1 MRKQLFPLLLIA
13 LLCSGVLTA
22 QVRQNIKIMDYGSG
36 QPLAGVQVRCAG
48 QTQTTNAKGL
58 AVFTF
63 PGKAYGDFVEL
74 DITLRKTDYISIGK
88 DWKSRQ
94 LPSNVLTKEPL
105 VLNMVKAGRYYAER
119 DRLFDSLF
127 LFRYRDTYRTL
138 LEQAA
143 AETAEDPDEANG
155 WSNAF
160 VHQNMYNEAWK
171 TLYEIANEINPLA
184 MHSIDSSL
192 RKSCEHALWNGDLQ
206 GSLALARAQIADND
220 FSDQNLQRIMYYL
233 ELWEAAEDTTPT
245 SPYYKILFDHGFSKN
260 TYTVIGYMNCL
271 LKEDKKE
278 ASEAFRAYAKDS
290 CKDLYMNLIVSRP
303 HTMDLFNESPEAG
316 VAEALAKVRI
326 EEQYFPDYKS
336 MICHYRRTAAY
347 YLLESGDTL
356 QANRQLDTALETLL
370 QTDRNNYV
378 TETDYLL
385 KITDELN
392 NLVAFPE
399 GIDSA
404 LAQRIMEKHLWATSE
419 IYRLHPSLFS
429 RLLYFYAI
437 KNSLKQY
444 DNATLARIRTME
456 GLLPELQRVMPE
468 IMYPE
473 QLRIKELLL
482 QGSLQLHASKEE
494 ITRCFNDYKAA
505 LPPCEPWHPYLY
517 AYGLNTNYAIKARCY
532 STGNTF
538 LIQPLDT
545 YTDELLEKKA
555 RILQKDSFLVKAML
569 YNNEAEMFYS
579 NELYEQSL
587 ASYDKSISYYRK
599 SLPTNDSLWME
610 ILTAMLQKGDAYMRM
625 EQLPEAFNC
634 YQQVLDCEKQMPA
647 HLKVP
652 YTINKAIA
660 LYFQA
665 DLFTIQQDYKKAMKY
680 YNLSEKVFKQVE
692 KAGDTTFY
700 DRWGEM
706 HCNKA
711 FAHYYAGQ
719 QKQCMEELKKAEKL
733 YDKYPLQKLS
743 RKYEKLKSI
752 LTETY
757 EENNQYNDLL
767 LSLTFYFNYCDSMKY
782 RSVEHYNEYVHTA
795 IRLGNLWSDYQVI
808 PATLR
813 YYNIVKNGL
822 DFLMDYGGEKD
833 ERYLQTLL
841 ALGKQYRMADSIETA
856 MDYFRQSLKLNSEL
870 FEDNDPKNYTY
881 YDLSIKRQMIKC
893 YDADSDTLP
902 NSTMKDETLNLHRE
916 IISKL
921 STIDTNIQL
930 RRTLAYHHR
939 LLGAFYTQIDWPQMA
954 LSQFDSCLEIMLPM
968 YRDGDRA
975 ETEEDIARSYFS
987 SATVYYYMLDDRD
1000 EKSAKENLDKCLEIC
1015 ENAVDPDNLAGLYYY
1030 AVSMKLEMLADPFA
1044 TKDEAAIK
1052 KYRKIKTA
1060 LEKKLGY
1067 KNPPSEKR

>member
-1 MRKQLFPLLLIA
+1 MNTKTITSKLSAILICIT
-13 LLCSGVLTA
+13 LCSGAVVA
-22 QVRQNIKIMDYGSG
+22 QVRQSIQVKDYETG
-36 QPLAGVQVRCAG
+36 QPMAGVEVKCGG
-48 QTQTTNAKGL
+48 QKQTTNAKGM

-63 PGKAYGDFVEL
+63 AGKAYGDFVEL

-271 LKEDKKE
+271 LKEEKKE

-326 EEQYFPDYKS
+326 EEQYFPNYKS

-444 DNATLARIRTME
+444 DSATLARIRTME

-538 LIQPLDT
+538 LIQPLDA
-545 YTDELLEKKA
+545 YTQELLEKKA
-555 RILQKDSFLVKAML
+555 RILHEDSLVVKGTFF
-569 YNNEAEMFYS
+569 NHEAEQMYRD
-579 NELYEQSL
+579 ELYTQSL
-587 ASYDKSISYYRK
+587 STYDKAIRYYQRQ
-599 SLPTNDSLWME
+599 LPTNDSAYLE
-610 ILTAMLQKGDAYMRM
+610 ILNAWLQKGDAYMQL
-625 EQLPEAFNC
+625 EQLPEAFAC
-634 YQQVLDCEKQMPA
+634 YQQVLDHEKRMPA

-652 YTINKAIA
+652 YTINKGVA
-660 LYFQA
+660 YHFQG
-665 DLFTIQQDYKKAMKY
+665 DLFTMQQDYKKAMKY
-680 YNLSEKVFKQVE
+680 YGYSEKAFKQAE

-700 DRWGEM
+700 ARWGEM
-706 HCNKA
+706 HYNKA
-711 FAHYYAGQ
+711 LTYYRSGQ
-719 QKQCMEELKKAEKL
+719 EKQCMEEMQRAESL
-733 YDKYPLQKLS
+733 YDSYPLQEPSK
-743 RKYEKLKSI
+743 KYENLKNI
-752 LTETY
+752 LTEHY
-757 EENNQYNDLL
+757 EENDQYAKLL
-767 LSLTFYFNYCDSMKY
+767 KSLTFYFNYCDSMKY
-782 RSVEHYNEYVHTA
+782 YSVERYNEYVRTA
-795 IRLGNLWSDYQVI
+795 IRLANLWGNYNVVTAQQ
-808 PATLR
+808 R
-813 YYNIVKNGL
+813 YLKTAKEGL
-822 DFLMDYGGEKD
+822 DFLQDYGVEKD
-833 ERYLQTLL
+833 VRYAQILFTLGKNYRLLDSTEQALTCLRQCLELNEQLL
-841 ALGKQYRMADSIETA
+841 AESDPQQCIFNNLNTKSQIVKCINAIPDSVRTSQQ
-856 MDYFRQSLKLNSEL
+856 R
-870 FEDNDPKNYTY
+870 
-881 YDLSIKRQMIKC
+881 
-893 YDADSDTLP
+893 
-902 NSTMKDETLNLHRE
+902 DEVLALQKE
-916 IISKL
+916 IVAKL
-921 STIDTNIQL
+921 STMDTTPAL
-930 RRTLAYHHR
+930 RRNLAYHHR
-939 LLGAFYTQIDWPQMA
+939 QLGVVYINMEWYQMA
-954 LSQFDSCLEIMLPM
+954 LSQLDSSIAISLPM
-968 YRDGDRA
+968 WQSGDRA
-975 ETEEDIARSYFS
+975 ETEDEIIRSHYI
-987 SATVYYYMLDDRD
+987 SAVVNYYMMEERDSKAADEHIDQCLAFCEKAVSPEEIIDVYY
-1000 EKSAKENLDKCLEIC
+1000 
-1015 ENAVDPDNLAGLYYY
+1015 NAVN
-1030 AVSMKLEMLADPFA
+1030 MKLEMLSDPFA
-1044 TKDEAAIK
+1044 TKDEEALK
-1052 KYRKIKTA
+1052 KYRKLKA
-1060 LEKKLGY
+1060 SLEKEMK
-1067 KNPPSEKR
+1067 